1 MLNLLKTLT
10 CAADFIKIDCQ
21 SSLPIYASPE
31 KLRCEPETAIDRPG
45 APGRCP
51 RAGIS
56 LPVPKRMRFTMRE
69 GSVMS
74 WKPRKC
80 VIALLTLATLT
91 CFAALIA
98 VNIKPQHDA
107 YPSSLSIKMGQDFSL
122 GRNVNYFNKLK
133 PNEENILMFWA
144 SWCQHC
150 ESLIE
155 DMQQLDNFA
164 ALRKN
169 LFTVSEDSTIEEASV
184 HEGDFPIYID

>member
-1 MLNLLKTLT
+1 
-10 CAADFIKIDCQ
+10 
-21 SSLPIYASPE
+21 
-31 KLRCEPETAIDRPG
+31 
-45 APGRCP
+45 
-51 RAGIS
+51 
-56 LPVPKRMRFTMRE
+56 MRFTMRE
-69 GSVMS
+69 ESVMS

-107 YPSSLSIKMGQDFSL
+107 YSSSLSIKKGQDFSL
-122 GRNVNYFNKLK
+122 GRNVNYFDKLK

-155 DMQQLDNFA
+155 DM
-164 ALRKN
+164 
-169 LFTVSEDSTIEEASV
+169 
-184 HEGDFPIYID
+184 